1 MATCLI
7 AMISIEQCKKLI
19 GETNLS
25 YSEIEEIRDII
36 YALTESVFDDL
47 AEKPIVTNIDS
58 TNITQDN
65 VSISK

>member
-1 MATCLI
+1 
-7 AMISIEQCKKLI
+7 MISVEQCKKHI

-25 YSEIEEIRDII
+25 DSEIEEIRDII